1 MTRELSCSFCQKT
14 EHQVRKLVAGG
25 GGGTIC
31 DECVAIAAR
40 IMQDS
45 DAPPKRSAWRRVLSR
60 LRRLTLHASRSA
72 QARIRSRAI
81 AA

>member
-1 MTRELSCSFCQKT
+1 MTRELRCSFCQKT

-25 GGGTIC
+25 GGGFIC
-31 DECVAIAAR
+31 DECVATASR

-45 DAPPKRSAWRRVLSR
+45 DAPPKRSAWRRILSR
-60 LRRLTLHASRSA
+60 LRGLANRSGRARVRL
-72 QARIRSRAI
+72 RAT

>member
-31 DECVAIAAR
+31 DECVAIATR

-45 DAPPKRSAWRRVLSR
+45 DAPPKRSARRRILSR
-60 LRRLTLHASRSA
+60 LRGLANRSGRAGVRL
-72 QARIRSRAI
+72 RAT